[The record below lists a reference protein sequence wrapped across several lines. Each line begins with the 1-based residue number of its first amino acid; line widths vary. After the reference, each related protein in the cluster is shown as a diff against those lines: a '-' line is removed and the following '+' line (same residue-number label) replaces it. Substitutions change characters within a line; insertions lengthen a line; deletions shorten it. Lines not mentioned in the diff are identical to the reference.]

1 MGTIIICLILAV
13 ICIFAVRSYVKK
25 LRSGCC
31 GAGEDPV
38 KSVRPSDR
46 DLSHYPYSCK
56 IMIEGMSCKNC
67 AKRVENEFNERDGY
81 YASVDLKGNC
91 AVVHMKQKQPAD
103 TRKKMVEHAGYSA
116 VSVEPA

>member
-56 IMIEGMSCKNC
+56 IVIEGMS
-67 AKRVENEFNERDGY
+67 AKTVPNGWRTN
-81 YASVDLKGNC
+81 STKGT
-91 AVVHMKQKQPAD
+91 ATMPAWISKR
-103 TRKKMVEHAGYSA
+103 TVPLYI
-116 VSVEPA
+116 